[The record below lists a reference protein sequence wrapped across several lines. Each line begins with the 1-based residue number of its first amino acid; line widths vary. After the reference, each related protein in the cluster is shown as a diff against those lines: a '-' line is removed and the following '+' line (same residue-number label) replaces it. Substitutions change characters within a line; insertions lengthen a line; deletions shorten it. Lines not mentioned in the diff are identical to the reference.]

1 MLLTKASLQALM
13 TSFSMTFR
21 QAWGETPNWH
31 QHITTQIPSN
41 TRINTYG
48 WMARLL
54 AMRKWAG
61 PRVIQNLNTHAYTL
75 ENDPYETTVGVD
87 KHDFADDNL
96 GVYSPLIS
104 EMGRVGRK
112 WPDQLSKRALQAGIT
127 NLGFDSAP
135 FFSASHPLNPAGVQ
149 SNLFE
154 PTGAVTGPSPSNW
167 DQVRSA
173 MVSYTGEDGEPLGIM
188 PNTLIVP
195 PTLELQAKT
204 TLTAAYG
211 SAGATNVQQGQANV
225 IVIPELANEPNVW
238 YAAQTTGAIK
248 PLIFQLRE
256 AISLVTKTLPTD
268 DNVFQLRQFLWGLE
282 GRGAVGYGPWFLMAR
297 VDPDDA
303 NGTDL
308 IPDPVPAE

>member
-21 QAWGETPNWH
+21 QAWSETPIWSPD
-31 QHITTQIPSN
+31 ILTQIPSN

-75 ENDPYETTVGVD
+75 ENDPYEVTVGVD

-112 WPDQLSKRALQAGIT
+112 WPDQLTKLALQAGIT
-127 NLGFDSAP
+127 NLCFDGQP
-135 FFSASHPLNPAGVQ
+135 FFSTTHNINPAGNQ
-149 SNLFE
+149 SNLFTTGSGV
-154 PTGAVTGPSPSNW
+154 PAPMTTGAGAASWNTVKT
-167 DQVRSA
+167 A
-173 MVSYTGEDGEPLGIM
+173 MSTYTGEDGEMLGVM
-188 PNTLIVP
+188 PNVIFAP
-195 PTLELQAKT
+195 PALELAAKT
-204 TLTAAYG
+204 IFTAAYG
-211 SAGATNVQQGQANV
+211 SSGSSNVQQGDARV
-225 IVIPELANEPNVW
+225 IVIPELNNEPTIW
-238 YAAQTTGAIK
+238 YPAYVAGPVK

-256 AISLVTKTLPTD
+256 AVSLVTKTLPTD
-268 DNVFQLRQFLWGLE
+268 DNVFTMRQFLWGLE
-282 GRGAVGYGPWFLMAR
+282 GRGAVGYGPWFLIAR
-297 VDPDDA
+297 CGP
-303 NGTDL
+303 
-308 IPDPVPAE
+308 

>member
-31 QHITTQIPSN
+31 QNITTQIPSN

-96 GVYSPLIS
+96 GVYSPLIA

-112 WPDQLSKRALQAGIT
+112 WPDQLTKRALQAGAV
-127 NLGFDSAP
+127 NLGFDSQP
-135 FFSASHPLNPAGVQ
+135 FFSTTHDLNPAGNQ
-149 SNLFE
+149 SNLFD
-154 PTGAVTGPSPSNW
+154 PQDPNTGPSPHNW
-167 DQVRSA
+167 DAVRSA
-173 MVSYTGEDGEPLGIM
+173 MASYVGEDGEPLGVMADTI
-188 PNTLIVP
+188 IVP

-204 TLTAAYG
+204 TVTAAFG
-211 SAGATNVQQGQANV
+211 AAGATNVQQGQARV
-225 IVIPELANEPNVW
+225 LVIPELANEPAVW
-238 YAAQTTGAIK
+238 YAAMTTGAIK

-297 VDPDDA
+297 VDAA
-303 NGTDL
+303 NNAGTD
-308 IPDPVPAE
+308 IPAEPA

>member
-31 QHITTQIPSN
+31 QNITTPIPSN

-112 WPDQLSKRALQAGIT
+112 WPDQLAKRALQAGIT
-127 NLGFDSAP
+127 NLGFDGVA
-135 FFSASHPLNPAGVQ
+135 FFATNHSLNPAGVQ
-149 SNLFE
+149 SNRL
-154 PTGAVTGPSPSNW
+154 TLAGGPNGTNW
-167 DQVRSA
+167 DLVRSA
-173 MVSYTGEDGEPLGIM
+173 MTSYTGEDGEPLGIM
-188 PNTLIVP
+188 PNLVIVP
-195 PTLELQAKT
+195 PALELQAKT

-211 SAGATNVQQGQANV
+211 ASGATNVQQGEATV
-225 IVIPELANEPNVW
+225 LVIPELANEPTIW

-297 VDPDDA
+297 IQPS
-303 NGTDL
+303 
-308 IPDPVPAE
+308 